1 MQKRIEDI
9 FKELAVKYN
18 KPLYVIEEIYN
29 SQFKLTAETMRSLE
43 FKTIKLPNFGKFIA
57 SKEKTTAK
65 KYIRKK
71 ELNKLKYGSSTEDN
85 KDNSL

>member
-1 MQKRIEDI
+1 MQKRIEDLL
-9 FKELAVKYN
+9 KELAIKYT
-18 KPLYVIEEIYN
+18 KPIYVIEEIFN
-29 SQFKLTAETMRSLE
+29 SQFKLVTETMRSLE

-57 SKEKTTAK
+57 SEEKKTAK

-71 ELNKLKYGSSTEDN
+71 ELKYGNSTKDN